1 MRLSELSERSGVST
15 ATIKY
20 YLREQLLPQGRRITA
35 TQAEYDDSHLRRL
48 RLVRAMIQIGKVP
61 VAAARE
67 VLAAVDD
74 ESLGHTIR
82 LGAALWALPHPPEAD
97 PEAATTVRAREQTE
111 ALLAEL
117 GWDRAR
123 EIGDLSPTYRAL
135 VTTLAHLQEL
145 GYEITTGQLAPYA
158 RQMEA
163 VAEHDHD
170 VLESLPPGVERVE
183 TAVAAAVLHEPV
195 LLNLRR
201 LAQQELAARRYGY
214 DA

>member
-48 RLVRAMIQIGKVP
+48 RLVRALIQVGKVP
-61 VAAARE
+61 VAAARD

-74 ESLGHTIR
+74 ETLGRTVR
-82 LGAALWALPHPPEAD
+82 LGAALWALPRPPDAD
-97 PEAATTVRAREQTE
+97 PTAPATVRAREETE
-111 ALLAEL
+111 ALLTEL
-117 GWDRAR
+117 GWDRAQDL
-123 EIGDLSPTYRAL
+123 GDLSPSYRTL
-135 VTTLAHLQEL
+135 VTTVARLAEL
-145 GYEITTGQLAPYA
+145 GYEVGAAQLAPYA

-170 VLESLPPGVERVE
+170 ALDALPEEVEKVE
-183 TAVAAAVLHEPV
+183 TAVAATVLYEPV
-195 LLNLRR
+195 LLSLRR
-201 LAQQELAARRYGY
+201 LAQEELAARRYGL
-214 DA
+214 